1 MTLDSFSK
9 TVKNIL
15 PDFSLLTSDNIVQ
28 NKGMWTWTDLRV
40 KALDT
45 INPDNDIVVERLGM
59 KSSWS
64 KIAYKITLYQNSK
77 EVVSLTNSNLKAM
90 LSSFNN
96 LLNFKRI

>member
-1 MTLDSFSK
+1 MKLEDFTK

-15 PDFSLLTSDNIVQ
+15 PDFNILTSDIIQ
-28 NKGMWTWTDLRV
+28 QKKGMWSWEDLKI

-77 EVVSLTNSNLKAM
+77 EVVSLTNTNLKDL

-96 LLNFKRI
+96 LLEFKRI

>member
-1 MTLDSFSK
+1 MTLDSFTK

-15 PDFSLLTSDNIVQ
+15 PDFNILTSDIIQ
-28 NKGMWTWTDLRV
+28 QKKGMWSWEDLKI

-77 EVVSLTNSNLKAM
+77 EVVSLTNTNLKDL

-96 LLNFKRI
+96 LLEFKRI